1 MCSIPTS
8 LYCSFPQLTRRAFSL
23 MLVYVALSSA
33 APAVSG
39 GELQQQRADYQRAE
53 KLLREGN
60 IKQFK
65 KKVKTLK
72 QYPLYPYLQLQEL
85 SRRLR
90 TARVKEVQNFLEEH
104 KQFSI
109 ASRLYSRWLYNL
121 ASRKQW
127 QTFLQFYD
135 DSRAG
140 TELRCYY
147 LRALIE
153 TGEPEAAFA
162 GVPAIWL
169 TGNSQP
175 KSCDPLFKR
184 WKSAGKLTDE
194 LTWRRMHM
202 ALERGQ
208 TSLARY
214 LSKLLKKTSY
224 KTAAATFLAVHQD
237 PEQVKKL
244 TVNKQQSSLNADIF
258 IHGIRRWARTDVEAA
273 TKLFDKLVTRSEFE
287 PADLNEAKVSLAYR
301 FLLKPSKFGL
311 KWLAEQA
318 ETSND
323 VRLLE
328 YTARMALLQ
337 QDWPQLLSTIELMP
351 PVLRQQMRW
360 RYWTARVQQ
369 EQKNTATA
377 GAIFA
382 ELADKR
388 DFYGFLSAIELGKT
402 FDFNDRAL
410 LPSAELVNE
419 VAALPG
425 MKMALELYA
434 IGQPN
439 NARREWSHALRGAPA
454 LTMVAAA
461 TLAQQWGWNNQAINT
476 TIKAGTWN
484 ELTLRFPM
492 SFLDYMTR
500 GARIADIDLAWMYA
514 IARQESAMKP
524 DAISPVGAR
533 GLMQLMP
540 ATARETVQRSQL
552 PLSAPQLLN
561 EKHNSM
567 IGSAHLSELMDYY
580 DNNRILSSTA
590 YNAGRRNVDGW
601 LKRTNKPLPFDAWIE
616 TIPFRETRGYAQN
629 VLMFASI
636 YDYRMGDTIRF
647 VHPHEKVIK
656 R

>member
-1 MCSIPTS
+1 MCFIPKS
-8 LYCSFPQLTRRAFSL
+8 LNCGCLQLTFRACFL
-23 MLVYVALSSA
+23 TLVYVALGSA
-33 APAVSG
+33 APVATG

-60 IKQFK
+60 IRQFK
-65 KKVKTLK
+65 KKARTLK

-90 TARVKEVQNFLEEH
+90 TAKVKEVQNFLVEH

-109 ASRLYSRWLYNL
+109 SSRLYSRWLYNL
-121 ASRKQW
+121 ASRQRW

-135 DSRAG
+135 DSRVG

-147 LRALIE
+147 LRALID
-153 TGEPEAAFA
+153 TGKPAAAFA
-162 GVPAIWL
+162 GVPSIWL
-169 TGNSQP
+169 AGNSQP

-184 WKSAGKLTDE
+184 WIDAGNLTDE
-194 LTWRRMHM
+194 LTWRRMHL
-202 ALERGQ
+202 ALERGEI
-208 TSLARY
+208 SLARY
-214 LSKLLKKTSY
+214 LNKLLDKANY
-224 KTAAATFLAVHQD
+224 KTAAATFIAVHQD
-237 PEQVKKL
+237 PKQVKKL
-244 TVNKQQSSLNADIF
+244 TANKLQTALNTDIF
-258 IHGIRRWARTDVEAA
+258 LHGIRRWARTDVQAA
-273 TKLFDKLVTRSEFE
+273 ARLFDKSVTRAQFDA
-287 PADLNEAKVSLAYR
+287 ADLTEAKISLAYR
-301 FLLKPSKFGL
+301 FLLTPSKFGL
-311 KWLAEQA
+311 KWLSKQA
-318 ETSND
+318 ETSSD
-323 VRLLE
+323 SRLLE

-337 QDWPQLLSTIELMP
+337 QNWPQLLSTIELMP
-351 PVLRQQMRW
+351 PELRQQMRW

-377 GAIFA
+377 DAIYA
-382 ELADKR
+382 EIADKR

-410 LPSAELVNE
+410 RPDFELIKNVAE
-419 VAALPG
+419 LPG

-434 IGQPN
+434 IGQPD
-439 NARREWSHALRGAPA
+439 NARREWAYALRGAPA

-476 TIKAGTWN
+476 TIKAETWN
-484 ELTLRFPM
+484 ELTLRFPL
-492 SFLDYMTR
+492 SFLDYMKR

-524 DAISPVGAR
+524 DAISPAGAH

-552 PLSAPQLLN
+552 PLSKPQLLD
-561 EKHNSM
+561 EKHNSL

-580 DNNRILSSTA
+580 DNNRILSSAA

-601 LKRTNKPLPFDAWIE
+601 LQRSNKPLPFDVWIE

-636 YDYRMGDTIRF
+636 YDYRMGNTIRF
-647 VHPHEKVIK
+647 VHPHETLIK
-656 R
+656 Q